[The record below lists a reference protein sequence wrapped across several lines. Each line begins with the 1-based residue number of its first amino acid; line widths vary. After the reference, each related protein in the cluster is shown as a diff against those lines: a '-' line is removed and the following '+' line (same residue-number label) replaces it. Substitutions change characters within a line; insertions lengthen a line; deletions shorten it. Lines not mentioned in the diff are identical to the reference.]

1 MNRAT
6 DPKVV
11 DAEALRGPVVGDFQ
25 PGRLRLQTLAL
36 MRYEPS
42 TTLFHNRAV
51 DGIRTG
57 APAAFEILWVRPRR
71 ISLARPYCLKLGAPA
86 TARNITLVDLNI
98 RLRTYWNRDQA

>member
-1 MNRAT
+1 MRFSRIERAFKFFGRSLRAGLGSSAGATSVIAKARSMNRAT

-51 DGIRTG
+51 DGILTG
-57 APAAFEILWVRPRR
+57 APAAF
-71 ISLARPYCLKLGAPA
+71 
-86 TARNITLVDLNI
+86 
-98 RLRTYWNRDQA
+98 